1 MPYDPEKHHRCS
13 IRLKGYDS
21 AQPGAHLV
29 TICAQ
34 AHTCLFGAVADG
46 EMHRNDAGR
55 MVHRWWNELN
65 RKSPNVRTDAFVVIP
80 NHIHGI
86 IIGTNNKPTVGADLR
101 VRPDDKQGTHIGVP
115 LPEIVQRFKTM
126 TTNGYDHVRKPLG
139 EEQNMCSQK
148 MFPPYSEMHQAQ
160 NDSDALKRVTFSQ
173 QRSNR
178 KKRCGRRTS
187 LLHSSHT
194 GL

>member
-1 MPYDPEKHHRCS
+1 MPYDPEKHHRRS

-55 MVHRWWNELN
+55 MVHRWWNEWWNELN
-65 RKSPNVRTDAFVVIP
+65 RKFPNVRTDAFVVIP

-86 IIGTNNKPTVGADLR
+86 IIGTNNKSTVGADLR
-101 VRPDDKQGTHIGVP
+101 VRPNDKQGTHIGVP
-115 LPEIVQRFKTM
+115 LPEIVQWCKSKKCRD
-126 TTNGYDHVRKPLG
+126 GHP
-139 EEQNMCSQK
+139 C
-148 MFPPYSEMHQAQ
+148 PP
-160 NDSDALKRVTFSQ
+160 
-173 QRSNR
+173 
-178 KKRCGRRTS
+178 
-187 LLHSSHT
+187 
-194 GL
+194 